1 VVGEA
6 RETASVVGL
15 LTDGARLTMP
25 LLPLEYTGRAAFY
38 SDPSLVGRFGLPR
51 EISWGP
57 R

>member
-1 VVGEA
+1 
-6 RETASVVGL
+6 
-15 LTDGARLTMP
+15 MP